1 MKKNSDTIQFF
12 VGLAMLVV
20 GGYLFMQNVQVNT
33 SSFFEFS
40 LFGRRMDGL
49 LFVPLIASVI
59 YMFYKY
65 NKVSKIC
72 CCLSIILILANV
84 IMNLHMYWNSTSLF
98 ATLVIF
104 VLLFGGVGL
113 VLKNLFANPDS
124 DHGKNYK

>member
-104 VLLFGGVGL
+104 ILLFGGVGL